1 MAFEIKHAL
10 TMTAP
15 DDAAF
20 ENNPSDWN
28 AALVVAGADVGG
40 IPYCPTATTIAT
52 SANLLYTET
61 SGPRL
66 QVGSGS
72 GTSTGLLLGYSGTS
86 TWSGIWRTGDSAF
99 TWDTARLLATPTLT
113 IFGNNSNSAQTYIDA
128 QANIYL
134 RPSGSIKVDISGTAG
149 AGPSITAGTATT
161 DVNALSAT
169 QTWNAAGVAFTG
181 WKFTI
186 TDTASAAGSLAM
198 QILGGA
204 SGTTNLIS
212 VSKAGNMTLGTA
224 PTISST
230 SGNLTLAAPGGEV
243 QVTVPN
249 VRIITTLSG
258 KFLRFQSDGN
268 FGILNGAILASG
280 TAPTVASGFG
290 TSPSISAANGSA
302 VFTLT
307 IGTSTTGVQ
316 TGTLTMPA
324 ATTGWACA
332 CQNVTNPD
340 SFIVSQTG
348 GSTTT
353 ITLKNYDRTTGLA
366 ADFTASDVI
375 RILAF
380 AY

>member
-15 DDAAF
+15 DDAAV

-149 AGPSITAGTATT
+149 AGPAITAGTATT
-161 DVNALSAT
+161 DVTALSIT
-169 QTWNAAGVAFTG
+169 RTNNNAAVVRGVEWLF
-181 WKFTI
+181 
-186 TDTASAAGSLAM
+186 TDTTSGATWKPFE
-198 QILGGA
+198 IKGGA
-204 SGTTNLIS
+204 AAATSLLAL
-212 VSKAGNMTLGTA
+212 SKAGLLDCPAYAVAGTA
-224 PTISST
+224 GADFGPGLPTSI
-230 SGNLTLAAPGGEV
+230 
-243 QVTVPN
+243 TV
-249 VRIITTLSG
+249 VKGIIT
-258 KFLRFQSDGN
+258 
-268 FGILNGAILASG
+268 AIS
-280 TAPTVASGFG
+280 
-290 TSPSISAANGSA
+290 
-302 VFTLT
+302 
-307 IGTSTTGVQ
+307 
-316 TGTLTMPA
+316 
-324 ATTGWACA
+324 
-332 CQNVTNPD
+332 
-340 SFIVSQTG
+340 
-348 GSTTT
+348 
-353 ITLKNYDRTTGLA
+353 
-366 ADFTASDVI
+366 
-375 RILAF
+375 
-380 AY
+380 